1 MLKEVFFINIGKK
14 IARAVGYTVSGILLL
29 LCILLMVCSFGFGSG
44 GTVKS
49 FGFNVYIAES
59 DEFDSVPLGS
69 AVFAKRCNPYD
80 LEEGNLVLYSDE
92 NGDTMLGYTDDIRM
106 VDGEYVISVSDS
118 DSVSEFKGSAL
129 IGRAEMSSAFWGAV
143 IRFSLTPVGVLV
155 MAVLPCLIIVIIDI
169 VRSIVSRLPPPEVI
183 PQYKTT
189 EQPEPVSG
197 LSVKPDGNASY
208 NRSAN
213 QKPPTSADNVLFSY
227 TAKQKPAAK
236 PSEIIPLTDRPAYP
250 ERTQSERTQSER
262 TQSERIQSERTQSER
277 IQFERTQSDRTER
290 AAEKRREE
298 PKKPDLS
305 VSKTPASVAA
315 RRYMDSAAQG
325 ESRVSG
331 DTAELPEL
339 PKKAKPDAFFTQSEA
354 PQIGRQKPSQRAVI
368 DLEDALSGAA
378 KRHSQQYSGKRSS
391 AILAG
396 KNPADLIS
404 DDDDDSSDSS
414 RYAVDDILAGLENR
428 KK

>member
-1 MLKEVFFINIGKK
+1 MFFINIGKK
-14 IARAVGYTVSGILLL
+14 IARGVGYTISGILLL
-29 LCILLMVCSFGFGSG
+29 LFIMLMVCSFGFGSG

-92 NGDTMLGYTDDIRM
+92 NGNTMLGYTDDIRM

-143 IRFSLTPVGVLV
+143 IKFSLTPVGVLV

-183 PQYKTT
+183 PQYKTA
-189 EQPEPVSG
+189 EEPEPVSG

-213 QKPPTSADNVLFSY
+213 LKPPTSADNVLFSY
-227 TAKQKPAAK
+227 TAKQKPAEK
-236 PSEIIPLTDRPAYP
+236 RTPPRTSEIIPLTDRTAHP

-262 TQSERIQSERTQSER
+262 TQPERTQT
-277 IQFERTQSDRTER
+277 ERTES
-290 AAEKRREE
+290 AGEKKREE
-298 PKKPDLS
+298 PRKPEIP

-315 RRYMDSAAQG
+315 RRYMDSAVQG
-325 ESRVSG
+325 ESVVSG
-331 DTAELPEL
+331 DTAQLPEL
-339 PKKAKPDAFFTQSEA
+339 PKRAKHDAFFTQSEA
-354 PQIGRQKPSQRAVI
+354 PQIGRQKPSQRSVI
-368 DLEDALSGAA
+368 ELEDALAGTG

>member
-14 IARAVGYTVSGILLL
+14 IARGVGYTVSGILLL

-143 IRFSLTPVGVLV
+143 IRFSLTPAGVLV
-155 MAVLPCLIIVIIDI
+155 MAVLPCLIIVIIDV
-169 VRSIVSRLPPPEVI
+169 VRSIVSRMPPPEVI

-213 QKPPTSADNVLFSY
+213 QKPPTNADNVLFSY

-236 PSEIIPLTDRPAYP
+236 PSEIIPLTDRPAHP
-250 ERTQSERTQSER
+250 ERTQSERTQPEL
-262 TQSERIQSERTQSER
+262 
-277 IQFERTQSDRTER
+277 TER

-315 RRYMDSAAQG
+315 RRYMYSAAQG

-368 DLEDALSGAA
+368 DLEDALSGAG

>member
-29 LCILLMVCSFGFGSG
+29 ICILLIVCSFGFGSG
-44 GTVKS
+44 GTVKAL
-49 FGFNVYIAES
+49 GFNIYIAQT

-92 NGDTMLGYTDDIRM
+92 NGNTMLGYTDDIRK

-118 DSVSEFKGSAL
+118 DSESEFKGDAL

-143 IRFSLTPVGVLV
+143 IRFSLTPAGVLV

-183 PQYKTT
+183 PQYKTK
-189 EQPEPVSG
+189 EEPEPVSG

-213 QKPPTSADNVLFSY
+213 LKPPTDADNVLFSY

-236 PSEIIPLTDRPAYP
+236 RAPLRTSEIIPLTDRPAQP
-250 ERTQSERTQSER
+250 ERTQSDRTQSDRTQSDRTQSDRTQSERTQSER
-262 TQSERIQSERTQSER
+262 TESTAQI
-277 IQFERTQSDRTER
+277 
-290 AAEKRREE
+290 KKEE
-298 PKKPDLS
+298 PKKPEIP

-315 RRYMDSAAQG
+315 RRYMDSAAQS
-325 ESRVSG
+325 ERAVSG
-331 DTAELPEL
+331 DTAQLPEL

-354 PQIGRQKPSQRAVI
+354 PQIGRQKPSRRSVI
-368 DLEDALSGAA
+368 DLEDALAGTG
-378 KRHSQQYSGKRSS
+378 KRHSPQYSGKRSS

-404 DDDDDSSDSS
+404 DDDDSSDSS

-428 KK
+428 RK